1 MFLNYFVW
9 GMELPTA
16 EQNLLKFILYILS
29 LNRFH
34 KKLLN
39 FCLTSCFRIVSSFV
53 ILSKL
58 LGANSNGICLR
69 FFICKDLLNIWKVYL
84 KYSEKASIKKKEKK
98 KRSSSHFSC
107 CLLSQN
113 YSLKI
118 VNTFL
123 LYITYFLR

>member
-1 MFLNYFVW
+1 MFLNCFVW

-16 EQNLLKFILYILS
+16 EQNLSKFILYILS
-29 LNRFH
+29 LNSFH

-39 FCLTSCFRIVSSFV
+39 FCLTSCFRIVSSFA

-58 LGANSNGICLR
+58 LGANSNGICFRL
-69 FFICKDLLNIWKVYL
+69 FICKDLLNIWKVYL
-84 KYSEKASIKKKEKK
+84 KYSEKASTKKKEKK

-107 CLLSQN
+107 CLLPQN
-113 YSLKI
+113 YLLKI